1 MKATEHSSEEVPEDF
16 IHEITR
22 AQASIAAYIRSLLPT
37 HPDYMDVL
45 QEVNVTLWRKQ
56 KSYQPGT
63 NFKAWAFT
71 VARFHVMSVRRKLA
85 TQGKHLLFSDGLTE
99 QLADPEVYRN
109 EDGERRLAALRLC
122 LGELREKDRELIRV
136 RYSEGMTLEEHA
148 RDHRRNAGTIRATL
162 RRLRDILRRCINT
175 KVGGFGPLPDG
186 ESAI

>member
-1 MKATEHSSEEVPEDF
+1 MKPMEHSGEEVPEDF

-56 KSYQPGT
+56 KSYEPGT

-85 TQGKHLLFSDGLTE
+85 TQGKHLLFSDELTE
-99 QLADPEVYRN
+99 QLADAEVDRN

-122 LGELREKDRELIRV
+122 LGQLREKDRELIRV
-136 RYSEGMTLEEHA
+136 RYSEGMSLEDHA
-148 RDHRRNAGTIRATL
+148 RDHRRNAGTIRSTL
-162 RRLRDILRRCINT
+162 RRLRDVLRRCINT
-175 KVGGFGPLPDG
+175 RLSDYGLLPDG
-186 ESAI
+186 KSA